1 MSPLGK
7 VTSNILYCPG
17 HSEQF
22 TFCCWWTT
30 LPPHPHNALDLVE
43 AEEVGVRLVGQLP
56 GMGHV
61 HVHPVMFLQL
71 HGGAQVTLRGPGVTR
86 PQGAETLP
94 VALHQDL
101 G

>member
-1 MSPLGK
+1 M
-7 VTSNILYCPG
+7 
-17 HSEQF
+17 
-22 TFCCWWTT
+22 
-30 LPPHPHNALDLVE
+30 
-43 AEEVGVRLVGQLP
+43 GQLP
-56 GMGHV
+56 GMGYV

-101 G
+101 GQRLAVPPHEHSMVKRGAVIDDELHPRVNVVASVLADLQSAVLSTVRNAT